1 MMKIPRIFHQIWLG
15 RQPMPVE
22 FLAWQKT
29 WTSLNPSWTL
39 KLWTEDNL
47 PDSRWPDLVKRS
59 HGYSQMSNI
68 YRYEILLREGGVYVD
83 TDCECSKPIEP
94 LISDCEA
101 FVVRTKRPYVKIGC
115 GTIGGVAGHPLF
127 HKLVERLNLV
137 DPSKRLSMGSSY
149 MTEIVAGHLNTMN
162 RPDVKV
168 IPSALM
174 NPYDYTEL
182 KDGRPLP
189 KENFP
194 DAYILHHWSS
204 RWHPTGFAALP
215 TRIATKS

>member
-1 MMKIPRIFHQIWLG
+1 MQSTAGRVDGSGKDLLRWLRRHEDTSKIPSNLAGPTTHASGI
-15 RQPMPVE
+15 
-22 FLAWQKT
+22 LAWQKT
-29 WTSLNPSWTL
+29 WTALNPDWEW

-47 PDSRWPDLVKRS
+47 PDSRWPDLVKQS

-137 DPSKRLSMGSSY
+137 DPQ
-149 MTEIVAGHLNTMN
+149 
-162 RPDVKV
+162 
-168 IPSALM
+168 
-174 NPYDYTEL
+174 
-182 KDGRPLP
+182 KDCRW
-189 KENFP
+189 
-194 DAYILHHWSS
+194 DLH
-204 RWHPTGFAALP
+204 T
-215 TRIATKS
+215 